1 MWFCTQS
8 TEGGGNMYGILL
20 KFGWRRQIQYRAG
33 MALRL
38 VGDMLRLYI
47 KGCIWLA
54 LLKDGFSETA
64 AYTLISLMIL
74 ILTDTRI
81 SGELADRVKSGMIAV
96 DLIRPISLKWYF
108 FFDQLGENVLRF
120 LAEGLVLIPFAFCLW
135 NLPLPSVSSMCFG
148 SLAVVFAVILC
159 YSIQYTTGL
168 LVFWMK
174 DGTYTRMITDSLFTL
189 FSGLS
194 IPLWFYPQW
203 LEKFCGYLPFRLTVY
218 EPVCI
223 WLGRYTHAECI
234 RLLILELI
242 WILAVT
248 VLEKWLW
255 NRIGTVLEIEG
266 G

>member
-1 MWFCTQS
+1 
-8 TEGGGNMYGILL
+8 MYGILL

-64 AYTLISLMIL
+64 AYTLISLLIL

-135 NLPLPSVSSMCFG
+135 NLPLP
-148 SLAVVFAVILC
+148 
-159 YSIQYTTGL
+159 
-168 LVFWMK
+168 
-174 DGTYTRMITDSLFTL
+174 
-189 FSGLS
+189 
-194 IPLWFYPQW
+194 
-203 LEKFCGYLPFRLTVY
+203 
-218 EPVCI
+218 
-223 WLGRYTHAECI
+223 
-234 RLLILELI
+234 
-242 WILAVT
+242 
-248 VLEKWLW
+248 
-255 NRIGTVLEIEG
+255 
-266 G
+266 

>member
-1 MWFCTQS
+1 M
-8 TEGGGNMYGILL
+8 
-20 KFGWRRQIQYRAG
+20 
-33 MALRL
+33 
-38 VGDMLRLYI
+38 
-47 KGCIWLA
+47 
-54 LLKDGFSETA
+54 
-64 AYTLISLMIL
+64 
-74 ILTDTRI
+74 
-81 SGELADRVKSGMIAV
+81 
-96 DLIRPISLKWYF
+96 
-108 FFDQLGENVLRF
+108 
-120 LAEGLVLIPFAFCLW
+120 LIPFAFCLW

-255 NRIGTVLEIEG
+255 NRIGTVLEIEEDEKMG
-266 G
+266 VYGAFLKNGFLTQMAHRGQYAMRMLAKIMGWSTGMIMVLILLERFRTDRGWNREEILLLYAFDILSYSVAATFFMGSFGKLHRLIRQENWILC

>member
-1 MWFCTQS
+1 
-8 TEGGGNMYGILL
+8 MYGILL

-64 AYTLISLMIL
+64 AYTLISLLIL

-148 SLAVVFAVILC
+148 SLAVVFAVILATA
-159 YSIQYTTGL
+159 S
-168 LVFWMK
+168 
-174 DGTYTRMITDSLFTL
+174 
-189 FSGLS
+189 S
-194 IPLWFYPQW
+194 IPPTSGVLDEGRNLYPDDYRQPVYAVFRPVHSFVVLSSVAGEVLW
-203 LEKFCGYLPFRLTVY
+203 LSSFRLTVY

-234 RLLILELI
+234 RLLILSLSGF
-242 WILAVT
+242 W
-248 VLEKWLW
+248 
-255 NRIGTVLEIEG
+255 R
-266 G
+266 

>member
-1 MWFCTQS
+1 
-8 TEGGGNMYGILL
+8 MYGILL

-47 KGCIWLA
+47 KG
-54 LLKDGFSETA
+54 
-64 AYTLISLMIL
+64 
-74 ILTDTRI
+74 
-81 SGELADRVKSGMIAV
+81 
-96 DLIRPISLKWYF
+96 
-108 FFDQLGENVLRF
+108 
-120 LAEGLVLIPFAFCLW
+120 
-135 NLPLPSVSSMCFG
+135 
-148 SLAVVFAVILC
+148 
-159 YSIQYTTGL
+159 
-168 LVFWMK
+168 
-174 DGTYTRMITDSLFTL
+174 
-189 FSGLS
+189 
-194 IPLWFYPQW
+194 
-203 LEKFCGYLPFRLTVY
+203 
-218 EPVCI
+218 CI